1 MSNFL
6 YTRPMSRDLLLG
18 RTRRDWS
25 IGGAAPLPEQP
36 LATRDEQLADLIKAK
51 LPQSPARQSPQNLV
65 LSKLREAAPEAMSL
79 YDEWRP
85 TYKDHQVVIR
95 KKI

>member
-1 MSNFL
+1 
-6 YTRPMSRDLLLG
+6 MSRDLLLG

-25 IGGAAPLPEQP
+25 IGGVAPLPEPAQ
-36 LATRDEQLADLIKAK
+36 LTRDEQVAELIKSK
-51 LPQSPARQSPQNLV
+51 MPQRPARPSPQNLV

-79 YDEWRP
+79 YDDWRP
-85 TYKDHQVVIR
+85 TYRDHQVVIR